1 MNNIKLM
8 VLFFTA
14 FFSVNSLAHGP
25 TPQKIDESITVA
37 APADKVWQI
46 ISQFD
51 AIAEWHP
58 QVKSAEGI
66 DENTRNITLDND
78 EQIIES
84 LDERNSDNFL
94 IGYRLLEENFAAIP
108 VSFYT
113 IKLQAHDAGK
123 NKTTVSWSGRFYRAD
138 TGNFPPEN
146 LNDEAAVEAMTTFA
160 KSGLQGIKNVA
171 EK

>member
-1 MNNIKLM
+1 MSHIKLI
-8 VLFFTA
+8 VLFF
-14 FFSVNSLAHGP
+14 FVCFSGNSLAHGP
-25 TPQKIDESITVA
+25 TPQKIDESIAIA

-51 AIAEWHP
+51 EIAEWHP

-66 DENTRNITLDND
+66 DDNTRNITLNND

-84 LDERNSDNFL
+84 LDERNSDDFL

-123 NKTTVSWSGRFYRAD
+123 NKTTVSWNGRFYRAD

-146 LNDEAAVEAMTTFA
+146 LNDEAAVEAMTAFA
-160 KSGLQGIKNVA
+160 KSGLRGIKDAA